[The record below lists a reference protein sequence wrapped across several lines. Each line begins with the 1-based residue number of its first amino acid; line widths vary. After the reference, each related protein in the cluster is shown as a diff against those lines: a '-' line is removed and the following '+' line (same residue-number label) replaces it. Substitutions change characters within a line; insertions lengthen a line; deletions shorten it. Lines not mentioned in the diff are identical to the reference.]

1 MSTCVYPGSFDPFTN
16 GHLDIAARAGQ
27 IFNQVVILI
36 ASNSAKGKRFIPVE
50 EMKTAIED
58 TVAPLQR
65 WDCKYS
71 VDILEPG
78 MTVPDYL
85 KAHDTELDYDCN
97 IIRGIRDSDDAVEEM
112 RLSELYKW
120 FTDSRIELIPFIAKP
135 EFRSVS
141 STLVREMCKYSHTQ
155 MLPVPKAVDELISK
169 RREDAFLGRK

>member
-16 GHLDIAARAGQ
+16 GHLDIAARAGL
-27 IFNQVVILI
+27 IFNKVVILI
-36 ASNSAKGKRFIPVE
+36 APNSSKGNRFIPVE
-50 EMKTAIED
+50 EMKVAIEN

-65 WDCKYS
+65 FDCKYS

-85 KAHDTELDYDCN
+85 KAHDAELDYDCN
-97 IIRGIRDSDDAVEEM
+97 IIRGIRDSADAVDEL
-112 RLSELYKW
+112 RLTELYKW

-141 STLVREMCKYSHTQ
+141 STLVREMCKYGKAK
-155 MLPVPKAVDELISK
+155 MLPVPKAVETLIIK
-169 RREDAFLGRK
+169 RK